1 MNHTITEKPNIIQ
14 NNLIVPSYE
23 YFCHHCSKKVFG
35 QEQLTCSNPVCS
47 NNYCIPCL
55 VNFYQ
60 NTPLDIQTIQNN
72 PFYSFW
78 KCPKCQGK
86 CFCNKCKIKNSP
98 VSTDTEDHNKNND
111 FLGKKINSD
120 AELIMWLSTGEDTSI
135 DIQSVK
141 FPFVPLNS
149 RIKSKVFD
157 KLIKIAKQCELF
169 YRHKCKNEYIKKN
182 CANCFETNF
191 HQNDLLRFFNY
202 ETFLY
207 YMKYLFY
214 VSNKIVCYS
223 KENFNNNKIAFEELF
238 KQFKEKK
245 EIWTFK
251 DTKIICKQCMYF
263 LINKPNFF
271 DNIKGIFLRQ
281 EKKFFLFSNSSI
293 NNNLNEFENN
303 NNLNSKEKND
313 IFNNKNNKDII
324 LSKNVFKIVKSPKIQ
339 KNVDCSNK
347 SNIVKKSSNSN
358 IVINYNNHNNNIYN
372 TLILNDENQFNKF
385 GINVY
390 GEIPQIPVINN
401 YYVNYNNL
409 FNEFTSVKSNYYQLF
424 FFELKRE
431 ITDLIKIANLSKND
445 NDRSKYLSLID
456 LLNKKIINNFS
467 LIENSVIN
475 NVNYLNSL
483 FSKNSLNLNDIEF
496 IEIKKKVVE
505 YFIENKNFLNQLNF
519 LRLNYLNIENI
530 FISALFQ

>member
-1 MNHTITEKPNIIQ
+1 
-14 NNLIVPSYE
+14 
-23 YFCHHCSKKVFG
+23 
-35 QEQLTCSNPVCS
+35 
-47 NNYCIPCL
+47 
-55 VNFYQ
+55 
-60 NTPLDIQTIQNN
+60 
-72 PFYSFW
+72 
-78 KCPKCQGK
+78 
-86 CFCNKCKIKNSP
+86 
-98 VSTDTEDHNKNND
+98 
-111 FLGKKINSD
+111 
-120 AELIMWLSTGEDTSI
+120 
-135 DIQSVK
+135 
-141 FPFVPLNS
+141 
-149 RIKSKVFD
+149 
-157 KLIKIAKQCELF
+157 
-169 YRHKCKNEYIKKN
+169 
-182 CANCFETNF
+182 
-191 HQNDLLRFFNY
+191 
-202 ETFLY
+202 
-207 YMKYLFY
+207 MKYLFY

-431 ITDLIKIANLSKND
+431 INDLIKIANLSKND